1 MEKIK
6 DMTDWEK
13 EYQER
18 ERVRKQEASK
28 YLLGLREILMKEGFK
43 SIVVHYDGCGD
54 SGEAYDAEGFKDISE
69 DDDRKSGYEY
79 IDKYD
84 FDSSNHNQIPVDEW
98 KCTRFQNI
106 IRKIEDNYE
115 GKTRDNS
122 ELIYLLTDM
131 IDYDW
136 YNNEGGSGKVIW
148 RLEENKVEVDGC
160 QYYRAE
166 EPMTSIIDLNEVV

>member
-18 ERVRKQEASK
+18 ERIRKQEASE

-43 SIVVHYDGCGD
+43 SIVVHYEGCGD

-69 DDDRKSGYEY
+69 DDDRKCGHEY
-79 IDKYD
+79 VDKYD
-84 FDSSNHNQIPVDEW
+84 FDSNNHKQIPVDEW
-98 KCTRFQNI
+98 KCTRFQHI
-106 IRKIEDNYE
+106 IHKIESDYN
-115 GKTRDNS
+115 KTVGHKN
-122 ELIYLLTDM
+122 EMIYLLTDM
-131 IDYDW
+131 VDYDW

-148 RLEENKVEVDGC
+148 RLEENKLEVDGC

-166 EPMTSIIDLNEVV
+166 EPMTDIIDLNEIV